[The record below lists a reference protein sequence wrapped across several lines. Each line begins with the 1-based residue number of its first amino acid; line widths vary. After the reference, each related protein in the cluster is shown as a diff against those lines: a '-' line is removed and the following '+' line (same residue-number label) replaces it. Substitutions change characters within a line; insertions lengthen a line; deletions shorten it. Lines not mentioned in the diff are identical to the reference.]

1 MADKKIT
8 QLTPIVGADLVSADE
23 FVVVD
28 VSTDETKSIVLS
40 ELIAGIAA
48 LPKSGGAMTGAITTN
63 STFAGRDVATD
74 GTKLDTIETNAT
86 ADQTF
91 NQILSKTGGTG
102 EYSTTGILTAGRNN
116 GGVSMT
122 VNDGYGNANLTFNH
136 KNGVPEQL
144 GNGGRIVVNTDATS
158 APSMAFHIGS
168 AVAAG
173 VAYTAPEVMKL
184 SSTGLNVTGNI
195 TLGGTVDGRDVAA
208 DGSKLDGIEGGLV
221 WVRKTSNYTSSSNDA
236 VIADTSGGVW
246 TLTLPALPSVGNLV
260 RVVDGADW
268 ATNNLTVA
276 RNSSTIEGDAADLV
290 MNIGGVSVDFV
301 YDGTTWQLYIQVGA
315 NSGTVVTETG
325 TQTLTNKTLT
335 SPTLTSPSITSPT
348 ITGTPTVPTATVGTD
363 TTQAA
368 STAFVL
374 ANAPAS
380 PVKAWVNFN
389 GTGTVAIRAS
399 FNVSSI
405 TDNGTGDYTVNFA
418 VAMTD
423 ADFSYSH
430 AYSDEV
436 SGQHTVGFFESSSA
450 STLRIRHFNAANSSN
465 RVNKAVVAIAV
476 FR

>member
-28 VSTDETKSIVLS
+28 VSADETKSIVLS
-40 ELIAGIAA
+40 ELINGIAA

-63 STFAGRDVATD
+63 STFDGRDVATD
-74 GTKLDTIETNAT
+74 GTKLDTIGTKLDTIEANADVTDAANVTAAGALMDSELTNIAAVKAINQSLVTTSSPTFDTVNAT
-86 ADQTF
+86 T
-91 NQILSKTGGTG
+91 L
-102 EYSTTGILTAGRNN
+102 
-116 GGVSMT
+116 
-122 VNDGYGNANLTFNH
+122 
-136 KNGVPEQL
+136 L
-144 GNGGRIVVNTDATS
+144 G
-158 APSMAFHIGS
+158 
-168 AVAAG
+168 
-173 VAYTAPEVMKL
+173 
-184 SSTGLNVTGNI
+184 
-195 TLGGTVDGRDVAA
+195 
-208 DGSKLDGIEGGLV
+208 DGSGLTGVGGGLT
-221 WVRKTSNYTSSSNDA
+221 WVRKTSNYTSSNNDA

-246 TLTLPALPSVGNLV
+246 TLTLPASPSVGDVV

-315 NSGTVVTETG
+315 NSGTVVTETD

-335 SPTLTSPSITSPT
+335 SPSISSPT

-363 TTQAA
+363 TTQIA

-389 GTGTVAIRAS
+389 GTGVVAIRAS

-405 TDNGTGDYTVNFA
+405 TDNGTGDYTINFTTAIEDANYA
-418 VAMTD
+418 VTSSNPVAGDNTKGGVGILGGYD
-423 ADFSYSH
+423 SAATLKTTTQVRIRTGATTVKTSADFQQI
-430 AYSDEV
+430 D
-436 SGQHTVGFFESSSA
+436 
-450 STLRIRHFNAANSSN
+450 
-465 RVNKAVVAIAV
+465 VAIV
-476 FR
+476 R